1 MRSLSITAPILAA
14 LGLGLAVLGTSTV
27 ASVTAGP
34 AEARER
40 FRDPATGRWV
50 TKKQRVSRSRTV
62 PSRFRRRTVR
72 LKTPHRAGTV
82 IVDTNKKYLYLVRGN
97 NRAIRYGI
105 GVGRQGFGWGGT
117 VRVAHKAK
125 WPSWTPPKEM
135 IEREWRENRR
145 RVGYM
150 KGGPKNPLGA
160 RALYLYKGRGDT
172 GYRIHGTNEP
182 WSIGLNMSSGCIRLL
197 NKDVEDLY
205 ARVRVGAKVVV
216 IGPGGPSRRQ
226 TYSAGLFGLGG

>member
-1 MRSLSITAPILAA
+1 MRAPSTFRATSIFAA
-14 LGLGLAVLGTSTV
+14 FAVVATSFIGLG
-27 ASVTAGP
+27 VTAGV
-34 AEARER
+34 AEASSQR
-40 FRDPATGRWV
+40 FRDPSTGRWV
-50 TKKQRVSRSRTV
+50 TKKRAGRRRAV

-72 LKTPHRAGTV
+72 LRTRHRAGTV
-82 IVDTNKKYLYLVRGN
+82 IVDTKKKYLYLVRGN

-105 GVGRQGFGWGGT
+105 GVGREGFGWGGT

-145 RVGYM
+145 RVSYM

-160 RALYLYKGRGDT
+160 RALYLYKGGGDT

-197 NKDVEDLY
+197 NKDVSDLY
-205 ARVRVGAKVVV
+205 SRVRVGAKVVV

-226 TYSAGLFGLGG
+226 TYATGLFGLGG